1 MPSISLSQ
9 FWLYSSWKE
18 EGKSFIV
25 QVLAE
30 QLARQGN
37 TVHIA
42 TSNIILAARD
52 FAKAYNYYKNC
63 ENKASTI
70 SFKIKR
76 PSILIHRNELKYIKD
91 VINDRSIIEQQEY
104 DAFYSEDNF
113 NNSTNMNI
121 SVCLTNN
128 KYISNIIYSTF
139 LNFEAFYL
147 NQFDKRPADV
157 ESYINN
163 CYLIIDEADTVLIDE
178 LTNGTILSKPMKS
191 NADEVL
197 SKVYYLSQKVDK
209 AESVLQLIKDEFP
222 ECEDLTKDDIKK
234 MFNEIKLVKSDKFCN
249 NNKYVIVDK
258 PEDKE
263 KKIIV
268 PFDSEHKG
276 IAEYNKIFNGFIHQ
290 FTGLKEKENNKNIE
304 IHPLSMNYMFISRPI
319 YIKKYK
325 RTWTIGSKNDKK
337 ILQKYYDLYTQ
348 KVPRHQMNMR
358 TDLPMI
364 ICDDIKQRNIR
375 ICEEINNFHTL
386 NYPVLAVF
394 IDINEIGYIKQ
405 MLIDKYE
412 IKNEEINVFSGSNN
426 ETSDIDKNKLEET
439 GGKSGMIT
447 LGTNFCGRGISINYT
462 NKPLCVIV
470 SYYSEDK
477 RSIDQVLGRAGR
489 NGFPG
494 MTRIICTKK
503 MRFGT
508 HICYDEEKILN
519 SLNEFDIKNQFQLT
533 FINDMRSSMSWIFKD
548 FEYTEPITKSD
559 ASKLRESNI
568 NINRITAYNIKFPI
582 CMSVKSFLGNQ
593 IQRIFSLKNCPECK
607 YT

>member
-1 MPSISLSQ
+1 
-9 FWLYSSWKE
+9 
-18 EGKSFIV
+18 
-25 QVLAE
+25 
-30 QLARQGN
+30 
-37 TVHIA
+37 
-42 TSNIILAARD
+42 
-52 FAKAYNYYKNC
+52 
-63 ENKASTI
+63 
-70 SFKIKR
+70 
-76 PSILIHRNELKYIKD
+76 
-91 VINDRSIIEQQEY
+91 
-104 DAFYSEDNF
+104 
-113 NNSTNMNI
+113 
-121 SVCLTNN
+121 
-128 KYISNIIYSTF
+128 
-139 LNFEAFYL
+139 
-147 NQFDKRPADV
+147 
-157 ESYINN
+157 
-163 CYLIIDEADTVLIDE
+163 
-178 LTNGTILSKPMKS
+178 
-191 NADEVL
+191 
-197 SKVYYLSQKVDK
+197 
-209 AESVLQLIKDEFP
+209 
-222 ECEDLTKDDIKK
+222 
-234 MFNEIKLVKSDKFCN
+234 
-249 NNKYVIVDK
+249 
-258 PEDKE
+258 
-263 KKIIV
+263 
-268 PFDSEHKG
+268 
-276 IAEYNKIFNGFIHQ
+276 
-290 FTGLKEKENNKNIE
+290 
-304 IHPLSMNYMFISRPI
+304 
-319 YIKKYK
+319 
-325 RTWTIGSKNDKK
+325 
-337 ILQKYYDLYTQ
+337 
-348 KVPRHQMNMR
+348 MNMR

-533 FINDMRSSMSWIFKD
+533 FINDMRSSMSWIFED

-582 CMSVKSFLGNQ
+582 CMSVKSFLDIQ

-607 YT
+607 YTWNLFKNYLRDLIFESWSLFIDYADKSYEKSNLKNKQNKERFLDDFSEKYEDFKKFISQYIKIIELLTHLFLFMIK